1 MATNPPRTAWG
12 NHAVVES
19 TTAFAG
25 GFFTVV
31 VDKIR
36 LPDGH
41 ITNRD
46 YVRHPGAA
54 AVVPVLGDEV
64 LLVRQNRHAIGSDL
78 LEIPAGKLDVE
89 GEPPEECA
97 RRELEEETG
106 YQADDWVALGAFYT
120 SPGFTDERFHL
131 YLARGLRVVAPPP
144 ETDHGEPIAIEWVAM
159 EQALAGV
166 ASGEITDSKTVIG
179 LLLVAQGLV
188 S

>member
-1 MATNPPRTAWG
+1 M
-12 NHAVVES
+12 NHEVVES
-19 TTAFAG
+19 ATPFTG
-25 GFFTVV
+25 GFFSVV
-31 VDKIR
+31 VDRIR

-64 LLVRQNRHAIGSDL
+64 LLVRQNRHAVGRDL
-78 LEIPAGKLDVE
+78 LEIPAGKLDVD
-89 GEPPEECA
+89 GEPPELCA

-106 YQADDWVALGAFYT
+106 YQADEWAPLGAFYS

-131 YLARGLRVVAPPP
+131 YVARTLRRVAPPP

-159 EQALAGV
+159 AEALAALRDGSIV
-166 ASGEITDSKTVIG
+166 DSKTVIG
-179 LLLVAQGLV
+179 LLLVAQGAGQ
-188 S
+188 

>member
-1 MATNPPRTAWG
+1 M
-12 NHAVVES
+12 
-19 TTAFAG
+19 
-25 GFFTVV
+25 
-31 VDKIR
+31 
-36 LPDGH
+36 
-41 ITNRD
+41 
-46 YVRHPGAA
+46 
-54 AVVPVLGDEV
+54 
-64 LLVRQNRHAIGSDL
+64 
-78 LEIPAGKLDVE
+78 
-89 GEPPEECA
+89 
-97 RRELEEETG
+97 
-106 YQADDWVALGAFYT
+106 ALGAFYT